1 MHLFTRFSDYQH
13 RLSVLSESISNLE
26 IDQILSEIS
35 ALSSRSGKLFVA
47 GNGGSAAT
55 SLHFATDL
63 RIISQRRG
71 VTINVE
77 CLAANV
83 SSLTA
88 IGNDDSFD
96 NIFVKQISGQLTKND
111 IVFVI
116 SVSGNSP
123 NLVNLVDYATKSGAK
138 TIGLLGT
145 DGGQLKN
152 RLDFS
157 CHVKSGPTEYGPVE
171 DIHIAICH
179 FISLSVK

>member
-1 MHLFTRFSDYQH
+1 MHLDTGFSDYKN
-13 RLSVLSESISNLE
+13 RLSVLLEDISNLE
-26 IDQILSEIS
+26 INQILSEIN

-63 RIISQRRG
+63 RIISRRRG
-71 VTINVE
+71 VMLNVE

-88 IGNDDSFD
+88 IGNDNSFD
-96 NIFVKQISGQLTKND
+96 NIFVEQISGQLTKSD
-111 IVFVI
+111 VVFVI

-145 DGGQLKN
+145 DGGLLKN

-157 CHVKSGPTEYGPVE
+157 CHVKSGFTEYGPVE
-171 DIHIAICH
+171 DIHLAICH
-179 FISLSVK
+179 FISLNVQ